1 MPVLKLQGC
10 ANREWRGGNF
20 FSSQS
25 RPHTWEGVVPHGSV
39 PGCAARASRR
49 AWGLSGNCS
58 QEISV
63 FLPHQELRWRGG
75 CTCPWC
81 SLCSSR
87 PGGRWLP
94 RTWRT
99 CPGTGGWVEQGG
111 GSSLSLS
118 IPVAVPAL
126 PVPVFPF
133 ILYRSKLPPV
143 ALIFHFLLIF
153 FISNGAFSPL

>member
-1 MPVLKLQGC
+1 M
-10 ANREWRGGNF
+10 A
-20 FSSQS
+20 
-25 RPHTWEGVVPHGSV
+25 
-39 PGCAARASRR
+39 
-49 AWGLSGNCS
+49 
-58 QEISV
+58 
-63 FLPHQELRWRGG
+63 
-75 CTCPWC
+75 
-81 SLCSSR
+81 
-87 PGGRWLP
+87 RWLYLSVVFAVLIP
-94 RTWRT
+94 AGWQVAPQDLEDLSRY
-99 CPGTGGWVEQGG
+99 GGWVEQGG